1 MDDLFDI
8 SGKAAVVT
16 GGGRGIGEM
25 IASGLVDRGVKV
37 YISSRKAGPLQ
48 EAADRM
54 SAGGTC
60 IAVPADLSTGEGVAT
75 LAEAVAD
82 EPKID
87 ILVNNSG
94 VTWGAP
100 LDEFPKSGFDKVLD
114 TNVTGVFLV
123 TQALLPKLRAAA
135 TPEDPARV
143 INIGS
148 VAGNHP
154 PGRGGNNW
162 SYSASKAAV
171 HMLTKHLAMDLAR
184 EHITVNAIAPGPFP
198 SKMMA
203 FLLDDPDTRE
213 VVASSVPLGRIGRPS
228 DAAGTVIYLSSAA
241 GSYLTGA
248 VIPLGGGSGI

>member
-1 MDDLFDI
+1 MNDLFDI
-8 SGKAAVVT
+8 TGKTAVVT

-25 IASGLVDRGVKV
+25 IAGGLVDAGAKV
-37 YISSRKAGPLQ
+37 YISSRKADALQ
-48 EAADRM
+48 ATADRI
-54 SAGGTC
+54 SANGTC
-60 IAVPADLSTGEGVAT
+60 IAVPADLSTEEGVAA
-75 LAEAVAD
+75 LAAAVAD
-82 EPKID
+82 EPAID

-100 LDEFPKSGFDKVLD
+100 LDEFPRSGFDKVLN

-123 TQALLPKLRAAA
+123 TQALLPKLRASASA
-135 TPEDPARV
+135 DDPARI

-148 VAGNHP
+148 VAGNNA

-171 HMLTKHLAMDLAR
+171 HMLTKHLAMDLAH
-184 EHITVNAIAPGPFP
+184 EHITVNAVAPGPFP

-203 FLLDDPDTRE
+203 FLLDDPATRD
-213 VVASSVPLGRIGRPS
+213 VVASSVPLGRIGRPG
-228 DAAGTVIYLSSAA
+228 DAAGTVIFLASEA